1 MNPFWLAHIFQ
12 RGWFNHQPVIF
23 ISSPLLKLTWHFTKW
38 AFWRCIPCWKLGG
51 IFQPSY
57 HQTFQV
63 PKMEVLTYIS
73 CMDTA
78 YVRETPPKMAWNK
91 VQETLHFRYLKLL
104 VILVETARVF
114 LRIFPTFFFYRGLLP
129 SCSEKIPNSPK
140 PLWKR
145 RSPASSEKWFR
156 AVLLNTTQGRWG
168 EDFWWHF
175 FEAENW
181 NQLGDRLLPRAWFL
195 DQN

>member
-1 MNPFWLAHIFQ
+1 MKGEQSDQRLGDLLHSEAPRWSTKFILKLYSRPCLFALYPFMSIHWATNQWFSRWWFQTLLFLFSSYLGKMNPFWLAHIFQ

-78 YVRETPPKMAWNK
+78 YVRETPPPKWPEIRFRKPSILGTWN
-91 VQETLHFRYLKLL
+91 
-104 VILVETARVF
+104 
-114 LRIFPTFFFYRGLLP
+114 
-129 SCSEKIPNSPK
+129 
-140 PLWKR
+140 
-145 RSPASSEKWFR
+145 
-156 AVLLNTTQGRWG
+156 
-168 EDFWWHF
+168 FWWS
-175 FEAENW
+175 
-181 NQLGDRLLPRAWFL
+181 
-195 DQN
+195 